1 MKKFKNCHILYLLIS
16 ILFTAVGILFYPNLT
31 NLGWGEKFIDL
42 FLGFLLALYLFFII
56 VPELKNFNNRHNEVK
71 VVNVLEIMLISFLT
85 ISSILSFF
93 DVVTTLSLTK
103 TLGLAIWVRGVC
115 LLIYAFHGRRE
126 HFGFLDKFIFILL
139 ISLGVWVFFNGKITN
154 DHLLLALCWT
164 LFVAAVFLII
174 YAIIYWPKKEVK
186 KSDKKKTKK

>member
-16 ILFTAVGILFYPNLT
+16 VLFIAVGILFYPNLT

-42 FLGFLLALYLFFII
+42 FLGVLLALYLFFMIF
-56 VPELKNFNNRHNEVK
+56 PELKNFNNKHNEVK
-71 VVNVLEIMLISFLT
+71 VVNVLEIMVISFLT

-93 DVVTTLSLTK
+93 DIANTLSLTK
-103 TLGLAIWVRGVC
+103 TLGLAIWVRGVS
-115 LLIYAFHGRRE
+115 LLIYVFHGRRKY
-126 HFGFLDKFIFILL
+126 FGFLDKFIFIIL

-154 DHLLLALCWT
+154 EHLLLILCWA
-164 LFVAAVFLII
+164 LFVVAVFLII

-186 KSDKKKTKK
+186 KSNKKTKK